1 MAILLA
7 GVLAVYIILELCK
20 KVDARDRAT
29 YSAASAQ
36 KSRYNKT
43 ENKRRNLSCTLN
55 KAFVNIQILLH
66 KKAWKTKLF
75 SMPVM
80 FLCILFE

>member
-20 KVDARDRAT
+20 KVDARYRAT

-36 KSRYNKT
+36 RKSVQQNTSGKQAPQFIVYSKQGVRKYPD
-43 ENKRRNLSCTLN
+43 SV
-55 KAFVNIQILLH
+55 A
-66 KKAWKTKLF
+66 
-75 SMPVM
+75 
-80 FLCILFE
+80 